1 MVNPTRQKL
10 GTRYETLLHSTQL
23 STVWGSTQLSAAG
36 SGLSATRVGR
46 ICFCEWGDANPCW
59 LNMGSLCKSD
69 LILSNDTQKQI
80 ISSEEIDTNWDI
92 SYKTSSEEVL
102 YLKEQQQQGP
112 FSVEDMPV
120 EDVPSL
126 KLGPLPDHFEISC
139 LDAQSLLVPRRSCY
153 GFGNPVIHPSL
164 LGIGQALHWGIWPDP
179 SSFLLLLLD
188 GIVKGKYP
196 FHSLRLLPL
205 GAALKDCILVCLWHW
220 IHGRHRPTWWMF
232 HLLPTL

>member
-1 MVNPTRQKL
+1 
-10 GTRYETLLHSTQL
+10 
-23 STVWGSTQLSAAG
+23 
-36 SGLSATRVGR
+36 
-46 ICFCEWGDANPCW
+46 
-59 LNMGSLCKSD
+59 
-69 LILSNDTQKQI
+69 
-80 ISSEEIDTNWDI
+80 
-92 SYKTSSEEVL
+92 L

-126 KLGPLPDHFEISC
+126 KLVPLPDHIEISC
-139 LDAQSLLVPRRSCY
+139 LDAQSLLVPGRSCY

-205 GAALKDCILVCLWHW
+205 GALKDCILVCLWH
-220 IHGRHRPTWWMF
+220 
-232 HLLPTL
+232 